1 MLQKG
6 WEFINVA
13 FTNIAKSSYR
23 NSYTPASWS
32 NSTGI
37 FFPKPGKYDYY
48 NPKSYRNIT
57 MPPVP
62 LKWMERIM
70 LWHMEVGLKIHSKL
84 NKKQF
89 DFTKGASTE
98 TALHKIVHKI
108 ERTIIHSGMALG
120 TFLDIEAALDNVA
133 FSTID
138 KALPRTT
145 NVSL

>member
-1 MLQKG
+1 
-6 WEFINVA
+6 
-13 FTNIAKSSYR
+13 
-23 NSYTPASWS
+23 
-32 NSTGI
+32 
-37 FFPKPGKYDYY
+37 
-48 NPKSYRNIT
+48 
-57 MPPVP
+57 
-62 LKWMERIM
+62 MERIT
-70 LWHMEVGLKIHSKL
+70 LWHMEVDLKIHSEL

-89 DFTKGASTE
+89 GFTKGASTE
-98 TALHKIVHKI
+98 TALQKI